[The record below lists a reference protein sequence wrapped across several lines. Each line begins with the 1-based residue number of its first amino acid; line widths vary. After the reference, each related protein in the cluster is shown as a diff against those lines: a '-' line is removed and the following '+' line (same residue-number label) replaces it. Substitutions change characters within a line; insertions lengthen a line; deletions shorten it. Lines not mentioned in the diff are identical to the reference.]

1 MLLYISEII
10 NKNGDDC
17 LIITDKKE
25 FIPQP
30 FDRLGDIMF
39 RLGYTYSKDYT
50 SIEIYKTINDKGIGD
65 IIGKRNSK
73 LIPIP
78 EPDIIYHP
86 NVYFG
91 DFFNN
96 MIIRMIKT

>member
-10 NKNGDDC
+10 NKNNENYLVIKD
-17 LIITDKKE
+17 IKE
-25 FIPQP
+25 FISRP

-39 RLGYTYSKDYT
+39 RLGYTYPKDYT
-50 SIEIYKTINDKGIGD
+50 SIEIYKNTDDKRIGD
-65 IIGKRNSK
+65 IIGKENSK
-73 LIPIP
+73 INPMPKPNIT
-78 EPDIIYHP
+78 YNS

-91 DFFNN
+91 DYFNK